1 MKNLKLSFLILF
13 LGVATFTFGQDEV
26 PSVEVKTLEG
36 QSVNIQE
43 YAKNGKITVLNFWAT
58 WCSPC
63 KRELDAISDV
73 YEDWQDDYNM
83 ELLAIS
89 IDNARTFTRVK
100 GMVEAKGWD
109 YEVLSDIKR
118 ELQQALN
125 FQDVPYTFVIDADG
139 KIAYTHSG
147 YNPGDEDEL
156 EEKLKDLYE
165 KSQKEEE
172 PKEEKKE
179 EKGDDDS
186 KEEEKE
192 EKEEK

>member
-13 LGVATFTFGQDEV
+13 VGIATLTFGQNKEV

-36 QSVNIQE
+36 QKVNIQE

-125 FQDVPYTFVIDADG
+125 FQDVPYTFVIDANG
-139 KIAYTHSG
+139 KIAYSHSG

-156 EEKLKDLYE
+156 EEKLKELYDASQE
-165 KSQKEEE
+165 KEE

-179 EKGDDDS
+179 EKGDDDGI
-186 KEEEKE
+186 KEEE
-192 EKEEK
+192 